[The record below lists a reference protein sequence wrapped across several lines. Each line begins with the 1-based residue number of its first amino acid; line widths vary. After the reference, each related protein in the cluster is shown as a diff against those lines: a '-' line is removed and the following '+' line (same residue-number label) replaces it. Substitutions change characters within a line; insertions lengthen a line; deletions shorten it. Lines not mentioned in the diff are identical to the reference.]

1 MDVKSKSYRNTLGH
15 QDRHLVNL
23 LACLFVQTLFHQG
36 QLGFQPFDMP
46 FDDACPRDE

>member
-1 MDVKSKSYRNTLGH
+1 MDVKSKSCRNTLGH

-23 LACLFVQTLFHQG
+23 PACLFAQPLFHRG
-36 QLGFQPFDMP
+36 QPEFQPLDMP